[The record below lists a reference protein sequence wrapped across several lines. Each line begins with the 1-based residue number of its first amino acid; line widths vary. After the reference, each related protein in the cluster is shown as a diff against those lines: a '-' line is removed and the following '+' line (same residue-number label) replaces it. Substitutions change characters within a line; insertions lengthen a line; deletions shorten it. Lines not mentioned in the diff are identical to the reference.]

1 MKEPW
6 SQGCTFKPIEKES
19 FSHALWYSPRK
30 QYCSFALLTLGYPS
44 HILKRNG
51 DQFMCSWGCV
61 CCHMH
66 AGMFALTLTTQ
77 RHGCWSTNYWV
88 ACTWY
93 CYKLNSFW
101 TWWDKY
107 FQLGFRWEGNH
118 YLSYI
123 STLVVDYMPS
133 GLLFVLDV
141 TYRCL
146 LIWLIACFDYVIG
159 LMAIA
164 QCNNLIG
171 LFKL

>member
-30 QYCSFALLTLGYPS
+30 QYCSFALLTLGVPQSYLEKKWWP
-44 HILKRNG
+44 IYVQLRLR
-51 DQFMCSWGCV
+51 V
-61 CCHMH
+61 LLH

-164 QCNNLIG
+164 QCDNLIG